1 MLFLATVVNV
11 CLMIV
16 GFLLI
21 YVAYVLVVVLGRYI
35 RKKFQ
40 KPGDPPI
47 TPIVDA
53 MNPATNFS
61 SG

>member
-1 MLFLATVVNV
+1 
-11 CLMIV
+11 MIV

-61 SG
+61 SGTS